1 MNHHVIKSN
10 GAREEIKF
18 DKITKRIKN
27 QCKGLNSQFVVPT
40 EVTRRVAESVVDG
53 ITTEEI
59 DNLIAN
65 EAARLVTT
73 HPDYSVLAARIL
85 VSRWQK
91 NIPLSF
97 SENVGLLYD
106 NIDTDT
112 GQHAPLVSDELRDL
126 MCNEALARAVD
137 RAVVHD
143 RDFDLDYFG
152 LLTLKRGYLRHLGNY
167 VAETPQFM
175 WMRVALGIHG
185 SDVQAAIRC
194 YESMSKGLYTHATP
208 TLFNAGTN
216 RAQMSSCFLQAMK
229 GDSIRGIFETFLD
242 MAEIS
247 KNAGGIGVH
256 VHNIRAKGTY
266 IAGTAGT
273 SNGII
278 PMLRVMNEEARYVDQ
293 GGGKR
298 KGSFAVYLEPWH
310 ADIQDFLELK
320 KNHGK
325 EEMRARDLFY
335 ALWVPDLFME
345 RVRDNGAWSLMCPH
359 KCPGLSDAWG
369 GDFKVLYERY
379 EAEERYNKQLPAREL
394 WTQIIKAQIETG
406 TPYVLFKDAAN
417 RKSNQQNLG
426 TIKSSNLC
434 CEIMEVSTPEE
445 TAVCNLA
452 SIALSK
458 FGTRRGLDVAALRDA
473 AYEITFN
480 LNRVIDRNYYP
491 TEPAR
496 VSNFRHRPIG
506 IGIQGLADLYATLKL
521 DFDSPEAAEIN
532 KLAFAAIYYGAL
544 SASCD
549 LAREEG
555 AYETYAGSPVSEGRL
570 QFDMWGVTPVEHG
583 ELDWSA
589 LRQRVTRHGLR
600 NSLLVAPMP
609 TASTSQILGNNE
621 CFEPFTSNLYVRRVL
636 SGEFVMVNKHLVRDL
651 IELGLWNER
660 VKDEIVRHN
669 GSVQDVAEIPEDVR
683 RRYRTVWEISMKS
696 IIDQAAERGP
706 YVCQSQSM
714 NLFLAEPTVGKVNSM
729 HFYSW
734 EKGLKTGMYYLR
746 SKPASQA
753 KKITLENPPTNI
765 NVNFK
770 NQTNQDQAAIACS
783 LENPEACEACGS

>member
-27 QCKGLNSQFVVPT
+27 QCKGLNVQYVIPT

-112 GQHAPLVSDELRDL
+112 GQHAPLVSNELRDL

-137 RAVVHD
+137 RAIVHE

-152 LLTLKRGYLRHLGNY
+152 LLTLKRGYLRHLGNH

-256 VHNIRAKGTY
+256 IHDIRAKGTY
-266 IAGTAGT
+266 IAGTAGM
-273 SNGII
+273 SNGIV

-293 GGGKR
+293 CFDPTTR
-298 KGSFAVYLEPWH
+298 
-310 ADIQDFLELK
+310 I
-320 KNHGK
+320 
-325 EEMRARDLFY
+325 MT
-335 ALWVPDLFME
+335 
-345 RVRDNGAWSLMCPH
+345 DNGEKQIVDVRTGESVLT
-359 KCPGLSDAWG
+359 SDG
-369 GDFKVLYERY
+369 EFRKVLE
-379 EAEERYNKQLPAREL
+379 NKQYPEQQRRMVEINTAKGRISVTPDHLFLAVRNGCN
-394 WTQIIKAQIETG
+394 IE
-406 TPYVLFKDAAN
+406 N
-417 RKSNQQNLG
+417 
-426 TIKSSNLC
+426 
-434 CEIMEVSTPEE
+434 
-445 TAVCNLA
+445 
-452 SIALSK
+452 
-458 FGTRRGLDVAALRDA
+458 LRDK
-473 AYEITFN
+473 INNNIVF
-480 LNRVIDRNYYP
+480 
-491 TEPAR
+491 
-496 VSNFRHRPIG
+496 
-506 IGIQGLADLYATLKL
+506 
-521 DFDSPEAAEIN
+521 PEWI
-532 KLAFAAIYYGAL
+532 
-544 SASCD
+544 
-549 LAREEG
+549 R
-555 AYETYAGSPVSEGRL
+555 AGSLKR
-570 QFDMWGVTPVEHG
+570 
-583 ELDWSA
+583 
-589 LRQRVTRHGLR
+589 
-600 NSLLVAPMP
+600 
-609 TASTSQILGNNE
+609 
-621 CFEPFTSNLYVRRVL
+621 
-636 SGEFVMVNKHLVRDL
+636 RDL
-651 IELGLWNER
+651 I
-660 VKDEIVRHN
+660 
-669 GSVQDVAEIPEDVR
+669 
-683 RRYRTVWEISMKS
+683 
-696 IIDQAAERGP
+696 
-706 YVCQSQSM
+706 
-714 NLFLAEPTVGKVNSM
+714 VN
-729 HFYSW
+729 
-734 EKGLKTGMYYLR
+734 
-746 SKPASQA
+746 
-753 KKITLENPPTNI
+753 I
-765 NVNFK
+765 
-770 NQTNQDQAAIACS
+770 
-783 LENPEACEACGS
+783 

>member
-293 GGGKR
+293 CFAPETLVQTKNGFKPISEIQSGDEVLTSEGSYRNVLKNKR
-298 KGSFAVYLEPWH
+298 YAERNREMIELET
-310 ADIQDFLELK
+310 DE
-320 KNHGK
+320 
-325 EEMRARDLFY
+325 
-335 ALWVPDLFME
+335 
-345 RVRDNGAWSLMCPH
+345 
-359 KCPGLSDAWG
+359 
-369 GDFKVLYERY
+369 
-379 EAEERYNKQLPAREL
+379 
-394 WTQIIKAQIETG
+394 
-406 TPYVLFKDAAN
+406 
-417 RKSNQQNLG
+417 G
-426 TIKSSNLC
+426 TIKVTSQHLVLTIKNG
-434 CEIMEVSTPEE
+434 
-445 TAVCNLA
+445 N
-452 SIALSK
+452 
-458 FGTRRGLDVAALRDA
+458 
-473 AYEITFN
+473 N
-480 LNRVIDRNYYP
+480 
-491 TEPAR
+491 
-496 VSNFRHRPIG
+496 
-506 IGIQGLADLYATLKL
+506 IQ
-521 DFDSPEAAEIN
+521 N
-532 KLAFAAIYYGAL
+532 
-544 SASCD
+544 
-549 LAREEG
+549 
-555 AYETYAGSPVSEGRL
+555 VSEKLEKGIVHPEWV
-570 QFDMWGVTPVEHG
+570 QVG
-583 ELDWSA
+583 
-589 LRQRVTRHGLR
+589 
-600 NSLLVAPMP
+600 SLK
-609 TASTSQILGNNE
+609 TD
-621 CFEPFTSNLYVRRVL
+621 
-636 SGEFVMVNKHLVRDL
+636 DL
-651 IELGLWNER
+651 I
-660 VKDEIVRHN
+660 V
-669 GSVQDVAEIPEDVR
+669 
-683 RRYRTVWEISMKS
+683 S
-696 IIDQAAERGP
+696 I
-706 YVCQSQSM
+706 
-714 NLFLAEPTVGKVNSM
+714 
-729 HFYSW
+729 
-734 EKGLKTGMYYLR
+734 
-746 SKPASQA
+746 
-753 KKITLENPPTNI
+753 
-765 NVNFK
+765 
-770 NQTNQDQAAIACS
+770 
-783 LENPEACEACGS
+783 

>member
-1 MNHHVIKSN
+1 MNHHVIKSD

-27 QCKGLNSQFVVPT
+27 QCKGLNVQYVIPT

-112 GQHAPLVSDELRDL
+112 GQHAPLVSNELRDL

-137 RAVVHD
+137 RAIVHE

-152 LLTLKRGYLRHLGNY
+152 LLTLKRGYLRHLGNH

-256 VHNIRAKGTY
+256 IHNIRAKGTY

-293 GGGKR
+293 CFDPITKIVTD
-298 KGSFAVYLEPWH
+298 KGNKQI
-310 ADIQDFLELK
+310 ADILP
-320 KNHGK
+320 G
-325 EEMRARDLFY
+325 EMVAT
-335 ALWVPDLFME
+335 
-345 RVRDNGAWSLMCPH
+345 
-359 KCPGLSDAWG
+359 SDG
-369 GDFKVLYERY
+369 EFRKVVE
-379 EAEERYNKQLPAREL
+379 NKHYSEQ
-394 WTQIIKAQIETG
+394 
-406 TPYVLFKDAAN
+406 
-417 RKSNQQNLG
+417 
-426 TIKSSNLC
+426 
-434 CEIMEVSTPEE
+434 
-445 TAVCNLA
+445 
-452 SIALSK
+452 
-458 FGTRRGLDVAALRDA
+458 RRRMV
-473 AYEITFN
+473 
-480 LNRVIDRNYYP
+480 
-491 TEPAR
+491 
-496 VSNFRHRPIG
+496 
-506 IGIQGLADLYATLKL
+506 
-521 DFDSPEAAEIN
+521 EIN
-532 KLAFAAIYYGAL
+532 TAK
-544 SASCD
+544 
-549 LAREEG
+549 
-555 AYETYAGSPVSEGRL
+555 GRIS
-570 QFDMWGVTPVEHG
+570 VTPDH
-583 ELDWSA
+583 
-589 LRQRVTRHGLR
+589 
-600 NSLLVAPMP
+600 
-609 TASTSQILGNNE
+609 
-621 CFEPFTSNLYVRRVL
+621 
-636 SGEFVMVNKHLVRDL
+636 
-651 IELGLWNER
+651 
-660 VKDEIVRHN
+660 
-669 GSVQDVAEIPEDVR
+669 
-683 RRYRTVWEISMKS
+683 
-696 IIDQAAERGP
+696 
-706 YVCQSQSM
+706 
-714 NLFLAEPTVGKVNSM
+714 LFLAVRNGRNIENLR
-729 HFYSW
+729 
-734 EKGLKTGMYYLR
+734 EK
-746 SKPASQA
+746 
-753 KKITLENPPTNI
+753 INNNI
-765 NVNFK
+765 VSPEWIR
-770 NQTNQDQAAIACS
+770 AGS
-783 LENPEACEACGS
+783 LERHDLIVNI